1 MSRLYSPVRL
11 RRLRRAPL
19 RRRPRRL
26 AGLICGLLLCTTL
39 AACGSPGASSTGAGP
54 SKATGASPS
63 TGSASAGADLSGTLT
78 VFAAASLKSTFT
90 DLANEFETDHPGSK
104 IRLSFAGSSD
114 LVTQISEGAPADVFA
129 SADNAN
135 MSKLETASLL
145 AASPTNF
152 ASNVLTIAVPPGNP
166 AAIGSFKDLGESG
179 VKVVLCAPQ
188 VPCGAAAA
196 KVEQAAG
203 TTVKPVSE
211 ESSVTDVLGK
221 VSSGEADAGLVYVT
235 DAKGAGNKVTAVDFP
250 EAANAVNT
258 YPIATVAGSK
268 HKELAAAFIALVT
281 GPVGQKVLLAAGFGK
296 P

>member
-1 MSRLYSPVRL
+1 MSRLSSRARPGHLTRVTL
-11 RRLRRAPL
+11 ERRL
-19 RRRPRRL
+19 RRL
-26 AGLICGLLLCTTL
+26 AGLICGLLLCTVL
-39 AACGSPGASSTGAGP
+39 AGCGSSDAGPAGAGS
-54 SKATGASPS
+54 SKATGAAGSP
-63 TGSASAGADLSGTLT
+63 GSASAGADLSGTLT
-78 VFAAASLKSTFT
+78 VFAAASLTTTFT
-90 DLANEFETDHPGSK
+90 DLAKEFETDHPGSK

-145 AASPTNF
+145 AAGPTNF
-152 ASNVLTIAVPPGNP
+152 ASNVLTIAVPPDNP
-166 AAIGSFKDLGESG
+166 ADIGSFKDLGRSG
-179 VKVVLCAPQ
+179 VKVVVCAPQ

-196 KVEQAAG
+196 KVEQVTG
-203 TTVKPVSE
+203 TEVKPVSE

-235 DAKGAGNKVTAVDFP
+235 DAKGAGNKVTAIDFP
-250 EAANAVNT
+250 EAATAVNT
-258 YPIATVAGSK
+258 YPIATVAGST

-281 GPVGQKVLLAAGFGK
+281 GPAGQRVLLAAGFGK